1 MQRLIQ
7 DMKTGQLNHLYLLY
21 GEEAYLRKQYRD
33 KLKEAIIGDDSM
45 NYHYY
50 EGKDVSIGEVIDQAE
65 YAKRY
70 DGLNDRYNTT
80 REKIDALEKKKA
92 ARLGEADKIGAFMFE
107 MLERDEPLDTFD
119 ERLWI
124 AVIDHATV
132 YHDGRIVFTFVNGME
147 VEG

>member
-1 MQRLIQ
+1 MVINSLLPDKQALLEDCRLMQEALTDCTKI
-7 DMKTGQLNHLYLLY
+7 DEQLDALVQELEVIAGLT
-21 GEEAYLRKQYRD
+21 RKCIA
-33 KLKEAIIGDDSM
+33 ENAA
-45 NYHYY
+45 
-50 EGKDVSIGEVIDQAE
+50 EVIDQAE